1 MQLCYFH
8 SIGAWISKV
17 SQHKPASTLR
27 RVEGEVFHLSW
38 DLLDLLDLLT
48 SKLEP
53 SQRLTNLLQ
62 DLQFCM
68 LCCQEISKGCSAY
81 LYICLCHC
89 MYIYTY
95 MLSYH
100 Q

>member
-1 MQLCYFH
+1 
-8 SIGAWISKV
+8 
-17 SQHKPASTLR
+17 
-27 RVEGEVFHLSW
+27 
-38 DLLDLLDLLT
+38 
-48 SKLEP
+48 
-53 SQRLTNLLQ
+53 LLQ

-89 MYIYTY
+89 LYIYTY

-100 Q
+100 QWVKDWKGPNRLKRLAIPCLGTVKAAV